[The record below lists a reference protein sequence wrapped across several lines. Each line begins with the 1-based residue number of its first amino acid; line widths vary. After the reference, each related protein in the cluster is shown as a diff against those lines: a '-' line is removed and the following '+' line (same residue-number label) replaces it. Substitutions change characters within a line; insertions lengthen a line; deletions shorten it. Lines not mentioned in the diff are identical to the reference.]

1 VWLVAAAYLAVLG
14 WILFGEDERFLR
26 RAAVD
31 VYATLKDSM
40 PNAVRPQHYEVVL
53 FGLLFV
59 PLGWLAVRL
68 TRRPAAWVAAGCVWL
83 TVMVELAQVAFLDR
97 SGSAVDVIASSAGAI
112 LGVVIA
118 RPKETSALN
127 RKSLAG

>member
-1 VWLVAAAYLAVLG
+1 MRRGGFGWLVAAVYLAVLG

-31 VYATLKDSM
+31 VYASLKDSM
-40 PNAVRPQHYEVVL
+40 PTAVRPQHYEIVL
-53 FGLLFV
+53 SGLLFV

-68 TRRPAAWVAAGCVWL
+68 TGRPPAWVAVGCVWVA
-83 TVMVELAQVAFLDR
+83 VMVELAQVALLDR

-118 RPKETSALN
+118 RPKQA
-127 RKSLAG
+127 SLH